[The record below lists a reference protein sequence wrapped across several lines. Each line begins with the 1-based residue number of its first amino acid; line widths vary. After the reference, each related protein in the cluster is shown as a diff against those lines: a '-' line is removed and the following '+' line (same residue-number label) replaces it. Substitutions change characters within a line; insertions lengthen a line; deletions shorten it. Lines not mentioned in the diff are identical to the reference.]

1 MSLVEI
7 KQCENKYLIFKAKDV
22 ERLRKEYR
30 IVGALCGTLPDYPLQ
45 NTFYGL
51 PLCLS
56 PEEVDLLLSL
66 NAATVKNT
74 KSTPSLPKRNDVFRY
89 FWSLNY
95 HITSGYKFGGDYL
108 LYPGDPMCFH
118 SQFIVSVKKEKEAI
132 LPKEIVL
139 MGRLATNVKKM
150 FLLAGPRED
159 GAKNEM
165 MTYSV
170 EWAGF

>member
-7 KQCENKYLIFKAKDV
+7 KQCENKYLIFKAKGLITKDTEFIVFNRKIKDV

-66 NAATVKNT
+66 SK
-74 KSTPSLPKRNDVFRY
+74 
-89 FWSLNY
+89 
-95 HITSGYKFGGDYL
+95 
-108 LYPGDPMCFH
+108 
-118 SQFIVSVKKEKEAI
+118 
-132 LPKEIVL
+132 
-139 MGRLATNVKKM
+139 
-150 FLLAGPRED
+150 
-159 GAKNEM
+159 
-165 MTYSV
+165 
-170 EWAGF
+170 

>member
-7 KQCENKYLIFKAKDV
+7 KQCENKYLIFKAKGLITKNTEFLVFNRKKKKKDV

-66 NAATVKNT
+66 SK
-74 KSTPSLPKRNDVFRY
+74 
-89 FWSLNY
+89 
-95 HITSGYKFGGDYL
+95 
-108 LYPGDPMCFH
+108 
-118 SQFIVSVKKEKEAI
+118 
-132 LPKEIVL
+132 
-139 MGRLATNVKKM
+139 
-150 FLLAGPRED
+150 
-159 GAKNEM
+159 
-165 MTYSV
+165 
-170 EWAGF
+170 